1 MTFMAGRD
9 RMAMQMVVFVG
20 MVLLV
25 AGFAFDLRRAN
36 RPLAL
41 VPVPRRDRR

>member
-25 AGFAFDLRRAN
+25 AGFAFDRRRAN
-36 RPLAL
+36 RPRAL
-41 VPVPRRDRR
+41 VPAPRLDRR

>member
-1 MTFMAGRD
+1 
-9 RMAMQMVVFVG
+9 MAMQMVVFVG